1 MDAQPKRGYGLVRIT
16 SCFVKSVLKERE
28 TMTNIR
34 YCSHIM
40 SDGHRCNAPFR
51 TRTTISSKRFCDE
64 HETISGK
71 QNRRRKEAS
80 MIEKSNFLDKIMPV
94 WDEHETKVK
103 ELQSEN
109 KLLKER
115 IMILE
120 DIVREDGLGIRKKI
134 QQIIREETSTNKF
147 KDIVEGIIVK
157 RLKKTLYNRGEEE

>member
-1 MDAQPKRGYGLVRIT
+1 MDAQPKRGYGLARVT

-40 SDGHRCNAPFR
+40 SDGHRCNTPFR
-51 TRTTISSKRFCDE
+51 TRTTMSSKRFCDE
-64 HETISGK
+64 HETVIGK

-80 MIEKSNFLDKIMPV
+80 MIDKSKFLDKIMPV

-103 ELQSEN
+103 ELQDKNEQ
-109 KLLKER
+109 LKER

-120 DIVREDGLGIRKKI
+120 DIVREDGLGIKKKV

-147 KDIVEGIIVK
+147 KDIVEAIIVK